1 MMAVIIVIH
10 IIACLG
16 LIGIILI
23 QRGRGG
29 GFVESFSGLDSVFG
43 TKTSTFLTKLT
54 TILAVTF
61 FFTCL
66 ALTFL
71 SLQRSRSL
79 MRDLKTKQP
88 AVQTNATSAEP
99 LTGQPVTQSAT
110 SPTPIAAEQKPVAE
124 EKPVG
129 EQKPTSEQ
137 QPTTTRQVPQPRQG
151 ELK

>member
-1 MMAVIIVIH
+1 MTVIIVIH
-10 IIACLG
+10 VIACLG

-43 TKTSTFLTKLT
+43 TKTSVFLTRLT

-71 SLQRSRSL
+71 SLQQSRSL
-79 MRDLKTKQP
+79 MRNLKSEQP
-88 AVQTNATSAEP
+88 AAQTTIPSSEP
-99 LTGQPVTQSAT
+99 ITAQPVTQTTT
-110 SPTPIAAEQKPVAE
+110 STAAPTAEQKPATEQPSSV
-124 EKPVG
+124 
-129 EQKPTSEQ
+129 EQKPTSPQ
-137 QPTTTRQVPQPRQG
+137 STTTEQKP
-151 ELK
+151 

>member
-1 MMAVIIVIH
+1 MMTVIIVIH
-10 IIACLG
+10 AIACLG

-43 TKTSTFLTKLT
+43 TKTSAFLTKAT

-71 SLQRSRSL
+71 SLQQSRSL
-79 MRDLKTKQP
+79 MGNLKSEQP
-88 AVQTNATSAEP
+88 ARQTTIPSSEAIPEQQVRQTATSTAP
-99 LTGQPVTQSAT
+99 TTGEEK
-110 SPTPIAAEQKPVAE
+110 PIAEQPASVEQKPASE
-124 EKPVG
+124 E
-129 EQKPTSEQ
+129 
-137 QPTTTRQVPQPRQG
+137 QPNVS
-151 ELK
+151 K